1 MVEMELGLG
10 MSQWPGQSCPKGPKG
25 ISVCP
30 PSCLRSFTVGWLG
43 GTSLAR
49 NLEPSLTDFLPHS
62 IDLQL
67 ELEIFRMNIFCLSTA
82 LFQDPLVSWPGY

>member
-1 MVEMELGLG
+1 MF
-10 MSQWPGQSCPKGPKG
+10 QWPGQSCPKRTKG
-25 ISVCP
+25 DF
-30 PSCLRSFTVGWLG
+30 CLPTLMPTLTVIVGWLD

-67 ELEIFRMNIFCLSTA
+67 ELEIFRMNVFCLSTA
-82 LFQDPLVSWPGY
+82 LFQDPLVS